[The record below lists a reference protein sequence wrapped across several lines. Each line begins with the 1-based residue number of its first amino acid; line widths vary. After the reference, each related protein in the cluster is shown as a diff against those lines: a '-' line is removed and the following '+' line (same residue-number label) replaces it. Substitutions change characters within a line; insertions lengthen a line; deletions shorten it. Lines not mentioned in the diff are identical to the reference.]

1 MWNSADYQYMSL
13 ALQLAQQGLYSTS
26 PNPRVGCV
34 IVQHG
39 QVIGRGAHLMAGQ
52 AHAEIIALQD
62 AQQHYPQH
70 IKGATVYVSLEPC
83 SHHGRT
89 PPCADALIAAGVGQ
103 VIAAMQDPNP
113 QVAGQG
119 LARLAQAGIPT
130 SVGLLASA
138 AEQLNIGF
146 VQRMRTQRPWVR
158 VKIAASLDGKTAL
171 HNGHSAWI
179 SNAHSRLDVQHWRA
193 QSCAI
198 LTGIGTV
205 QQDNPRLNVREIVTA
220 RQPLKVILDSQL
232 HISPQ
237 AEILESGNSL
247 LVTAQ
252 DLADAAM
259 QEKIQTIQTQA
270 KQAQATV
277 NFIALSNKQNQDNQH
292 NQVDLLAL
300 MHHLAEIGIN
310 ELLVEAGPKLN
321 GALLQAGLVDE
332 LIIYLAPHLL
342 GGQAQQMLQQPVLDN
357 MQGRVQLQWKDVRQ
371 FGDDIRL
378 IARPIVEDA
387 D

>member
-13 ALQLAQQGLYSTS
+13 ALQLAQQGLYSTT

-34 IVQHG
+34 IVQNG

-62 AQQHYPQH
+62 AQQHYPH
-70 IKGATVYVSLEPC
+70 SIKGATVYVSLEPC

-119 LARLAQAGIPT
+119 LARLAQAGITT

-237 AEILESGNSL
+237 AEILKSGDSL

-277 NFIALSNKQNQDNQH
+277 NFIALSNKQNQGNQH

>member
-1 MWNSADYQYMSL
+1 MMWNSADYQYMSL

-39 QVIGRGAHLMAGQ
+39 QVIGRGAHLKAGQ
-52 AHAEIIALQD
+52 PHAEIIALQD
-62 AQQHYPQH
+62 AQQHYPDS
-70 IKGATVYVSLEPC
+70 IKGATVYISLEPC

-130 SVGLLASA
+130 SVGLLAST

-146 VQRMRTQRPWVR
+146 VQRMRLQRPWVR

-198 LTGIGTV
+198 LTGIGTM
-205 QQDNPRLNVREIVTA
+205 QQDNPRLNVREIATA
-220 RQPLKVILDSQL
+220 RQPLKVILDSHL
-232 HISPQ
+232 NISPQ
-237 AEILESGNSL
+237 AEILKSGDSL

-259 QEKIQTIQTQA
+259 QEKIHTIQTQA
-270 KQAQATV
+270 KKSQASV
-277 NFIALSNKQNQDNQH
+277 NFIALANQQA
-292 NQVDLLAL
+292 QVDLSAV
-300 MHHLAEIGIN
+300 MQHLAKIGIN
-310 ELLVEAGPKLN
+310 ELLVEAGPTLN

-357 MQGRVQLQWKDVRQ
+357 MQGRVQLEWKDVRQ

-378 IARPIVEDA
+378 IARPILEDA